1 MILGLLDTMY
11 FGRSGVYMAFVKSY
25 YMAFIVVYVMM
36 RPQGGLVDM
45 MSLSRFCL
53 GRFKGFFL
61 LYVLG
66 VFQRGGKQLSTSFRS
81 PLMSPPML
89 WNVSTRQMYATS
101 GVQAAIVF
109 AHA

>member
-1 MILGLLDTMY
+1 MY
-11 FGRSGVYMAFVKSY
+11 DFGFARYHVFWAIRRVHGVCE
-25 YMAFIVVYVMM
+25 MM

-53 GRFKGFFL
+53 GRFKGLFL

-66 VFQRGGKQLSTSFRS
+66 VFQPGGKQLSTSFRS
-81 PLMSPPML
+81 PLMPPPML
-89 WNVSTRQMYATS
+89 KNVLTRQMYGTS
-101 GVQAAIVF
+101 RVQAAIVF